1 MYSYFFCGNEC
12 ERCIICTYPG
22 AKKKCLFDILFNL
35 LFFLLFKIC
44 SYPSLSRIKQT
55 QRLFSFLLFFL
66 SHTFFTFFFSS
77 YFFSP
82 FSLFSSAHTSFTFCL
97 LSTLLSLSHSLS
109 LSLSVTLGVSQVAC
123 LTQYPHLN
131 KVTSASHKFFQAFTS
146 MAHQES
152 RPSSLWQHPRHAVVL
167 GLDR

>member
-1 MYSYFFCGNEC
+1 MYQSCAENKLSERERKAYRKKKKDNKEVYSYFFCGNEC

-97 LSTLLSLSHSLS
+97 LSTLHSLS
-109 LSLSVTLGVSQVAC
+109 LSLSQ
-123 LTQYPHLN
+123 
-131 KVTSASHKFFQAFTS
+131 
-146 MAHQES
+146 
-152 RPSSLWQHPRHAVVL
+152 SLWVFHKLLA
-167 GLDR
+167 